1 MMTETEETT
10 KVCDKQEVYK
20 TSIDELL
27 KCVAEEENIELF
39 QTILSRR
46 ITVENIETWLVKKIS
61 IINECYIDEEKGEIK
76 FSHSPEYAQLG
87 KEILDEYKRKWR
99 IIGRE

>member
-46 ITVENIETWLVKKIS
+46 ITVENIET
-61 IINECYIDEEKGEIK
+61 
-76 FSHSPEYAQLG
+76 
-87 KEILDEYKRKWR
+87 
-99 IIGRE
+99 